1 MLISRLMLHLRDP
14 KVTDPTD
21 FLVYPLSHPNMV
33 FAMQPVGTATGAE
46 TGIASAAVP

>member
-1 MLISRLMLHLRDP
+1 MLNLRDP
-14 KVTDPTD
+14 KVTDPTG

-33 FAMQPVGTATGAE
+33 FAMQPAGTTIGVD